1 MSKRKLEAAKI
12 YELVNDPD
20 YDLSEEPMTKIQKL
34 EEQADKKEN
43 KVWRNKQRTLVFC
56 SRGTTDRYRFSFP
69 FFFSIFID
77 LIKPFL
83 DT

>member
-56 SRGTTDRYRFSFP
+56 SRGTTDRYRFLFL
-69 FFFSIFID
+69 FFLYFY
-77 LIKPFL
+77 
-83 DT
+83 